1 MLGNFFIYQRNVN
14 FINILVCY
22 EIRIFSLVISLFF
35 SFGKVKKAYNK
46 DICKDNVKISLR
58 SVSLR

>member
-35 SFGKVKKAYNK
+35 PFGKGKKAYNK